1 MNISNPT
8 LSEYC
13 RHITA
18 NEPRILPPDHKLGG
32 RLVCPEYSKSAHE
45 VKTYP
50 LPASERIFALCWTI
64 GTDAD
69 PAAATPVLRAT
80 LAPSPQPFCY
90 RLPFPSGEK
99 TQLHTHDY
107 IELAYVVEGEFR
119 QRILGKDITFAKGD
133 LCLIDKNCLH
143 QDHLLDQ
150 PAVILFLG
158 IANDMFSEIM
168 DENVATQKIISFLQS
183 ALLKQKDV
191 QQYLHFRP
199 GPGFSGS
206 GSGGSAS
213 GSGSGS
219 SASGSGS
226 DGSASGSDG
235 SASGSDSSVSGSG
248 SGGSASCSGS
258 ISSFGCSYAS
268 NAVSRLEYCL
278 FLLLKE
284 LHENET
290 GSHYIC
296 KGLLLR
302 IFRIIS
308 TEYDFSLS
316 REQRKTMNWL
326 IFEEISDYI
335 KRHYATVTIQDLV
348 REFHFQEDYFN
359 RIIKSKTGL
368 TYSAYVQKIRLAH
381 AEHML
386 TSTDKSVDE
395 ITELVGYHNKG
406 YFYKIFQEKYKTTPS
421 RYRKRR

>member
-1 MNISNPT
+1 
-8 LSEYC
+8 
-13 RHITA
+13 
-18 NEPRILPPDHKLGG
+18 
-32 RLVCPEYSKSAHE
+32 
-45 VKTYP
+45 
-50 LPASERIFALCWTI
+50 
-64 GTDAD
+64 
-69 PAAATPVLRAT
+69 
-80 LAPSPQPFCY
+80 
-90 RLPFPSGEK
+90 
-99 TQLHTHDY
+99 
-107 IELAYVVEGEFR
+107 
-119 QRILGKDITFAKGD
+119 
-133 LCLIDKNCLH
+133 
-143 QDHLLDQ
+143 
-150 PAVILFLG
+150 
-158 IANDMFSEIM
+158 MFSEIM

-191 QQYLHFRP
+191 QQYLHFHP

-213 GSGSGS
+213 GSGPGGPASCFGSGS
-219 SASGSGS
+219 SAYGSTS
-226 DGSASGSDG
+226 DG
-235 SASGSDSSVSGSG
+235 
-248 SGGSASCSGS
+248 SGS
-258 ISSFGCSYAS
+258 ISSSGCGYAS

-278 FLLLKE
+278 LLLLKE

-335 KRHYATVTIQDLV
+335 KRHYASITIQDLV

-368 TYSAYVQKIRLAH
+368 TYSAYVQKIRLTH

>member
-1 MNISNPT
+1 MKISNLT

-13 RHITA
+13 SHITED
-18 NEPRILPPDHKLGG
+18 EPRLLPPDHKLGA
-32 RLVCPEYSKSAHE
+32 RLVCPEYSKSDQE

-50 LPASERIFALCWTI
+50 LPPNERIFALCWAI
-64 GTDAD
+64 RADAD
-69 PAAATPVLRAT
+69 SAASPVLRAT
-80 LAPSPQPFCY
+80 LAPAPEPFCY
-90 RLPFPSGEK
+90 LLPFPSGEK

-119 QRILGKDITFAKGD
+119 QRILGRDITFAKGD

-183 ALLKQKDV
+183 ALLKQKNV

-199 GPGFSGS
+199 G
-206 GSGGSAS
+206 
-213 GSGSGS
+213 
-219 SASGSGS
+219 SGSGS
-226 DGSASGSDG
+226 DSASGLGSASDPVG
-235 SASGSDSSVSGSG
+235 
-248 SGGSASCSGS
+248 
-258 ISSFGCSYAS
+258 
-268 NAVSRLEYCL
+268 RLEDCL
-278 FLLLKE
+278 CLLLKE
-284 LHENET
+284 LHDNEA
-290 GSHYIC
+290 GAHYIC

-326 IFEEISDYI
+326 LFEEISDYI
-335 KRHYATVTIQDLV
+335 RGHYATVTIQELV

-359 RIIKSKTGL
+359 RIIKNKTGL
-368 TYSAYVQKIRLAH
+368 TYSAYVQQIRLEH

-386 TSTDKSVDE
+386 TATDKSVDE

-406 YFYKIFQEKYKTTPS
+406 YFYKIFQEKYGTTPA

>member
-50 LPASERIFALCWTI
+50 LPANERIFALCWTI

-150 PAVILFLG
+150 PAVLLFLG

-191 QQYLHFRP
+191 QQYLHFHP

-213 GSGSGS
+213 GSGPGGPASCFGSGS
-219 SASGSGS
+219 SAYGSTS
-226 DGSASGSDG
+226 DG
-235 SASGSDSSVSGSG
+235 
-248 SGGSASCSGS
+248 SGS
-258 ISSFGCSYAS
+258 ISSSGCGYAS

-278 FLLLKE
+278 LLLLKE

-335 KRHYATVTIQDLV
+335 KRHYASVTIQDLV

-368 TYSAYVQKIRLAH
+368 TYSAYVQKIRLTH

>member
-50 LPASERIFALCWTI
+50 LPANERIFALCWTI

-191 QQYLHFRP
+191 QQYLHFHP

-213 GSGSGS
+213 GSGPGGPASCFGSGS
-219 SASGSGS
+219 SAYGSTS
-226 DGSASGSDG
+226 DG
-235 SASGSDSSVSGSG
+235 
-248 SGGSASCSGS
+248 SGS
-258 ISSFGCSYAS
+258 ISSSGCGYAS

-278 FLLLKE
+278 LLLLKE

-335 KRHYATVTIQDLV
+335 KRHYASITWSVNSISRKIT
-348 REFHFQEDYFN
+348 
-359 RIIKSKTGL
+359 STGL
-368 TYSAYVQKIRLAH
+368 
-381 AEHML
+381 
-386 TSTDKSVDE
+386 
-395 ITELVGYHNKG
+395 
-406 YFYKIFQEKYKTTPS
+406 S
-421 RYRKRR
+421 RARPD